1 MSYPSAPWTLQG
13 FSVQTLRLVNMA
25 KARPF
30 VPPDLDIVSV
40 IPGKTLGLMYL
51 ASYASGSALS
61 YNELI
66 VVPALTRHGKNV
78 GFWISHI
85 YVDHPDSMV
94 GGREIWGLPKEPAQ
108 FVWRLGEESEVQV
121 SQGDRI
127 LCHLHYARQLQLWRQ
142 PLFLPVLSK
151 LGGNLLRFKGSLS
164 ARLGLGKGRMVIPG
178 ASPFA
183 ALGLAGSVRTCHYDD
198 MTMVAHAPG
207 IIGHAA
213 NRWPEH
219 PSSRR

>member
-1 MSYPSAPWTLQG
+1 MTYPAAPWTLKG
-13 FSVQTLRLVNMA
+13 FAVQTIRLVDTA

-30 VPPDLDIVSV
+30 VPPDLDIVS
-40 IPGKTLGLMYL
+40 ILPGKTLGLIYL
-51 ASYASGSALS
+51 ASYAPGSALS

-85 YVDHPDSMV
+85 YVDHPDSMA
-94 GGREIWGLPKEPAQ
+94 GGRQIWGLPKEPAQ
-108 FVWRLGEESEVQV
+108 FAWRLGETSEVQV
-121 SQGDRI
+121 NQGERI
-127 LCHLHYARQLQLWRQ
+127 LCSLHYARPLRLWRQ

-151 LGGNLLRFKGSLS
+151 QGGSLLRFKGSLT
-164 ARLGLGKGRMVIPG
+164 ARLGLGKGRMVIPD

-183 ALGLAGSVRTCHYDD
+183 ALGLAGSVRTCHYNE
-198 MTMVAHAPG
+198 MTMVAHAPR

-213 NRWPEH
+213 NRWPES
-219 PSSRR
+219 PSSHR